1 MRCIF
6 ISCTTG
12 ILLSWRS
19 LLLQPFRALLGR
31 FSFSNSGQGGTAFS
45 GPSSI
50 DSSGMHSYKY
60 DVFISFRGADT
71 GNTFVDHLYTHL
83 TRKGVFAYKD
93 DKRLEKGE
101 CLSTQLRQAITN
113 SRISI
118 VVFSERYAEST
129 WCLEEMAIIVESRND
144 LQQTVFPV
152 FYDIDPSH
160 IQKQNGVYQNAFVS
174 HRNKFKHY
182 PGKVERWTRAMVN
195 LTEIVGW
202 DVRNR

>member
-1 MRCIF
+1 MLF
-6 ISCTTG
+6 
-12 ILLSWRS
+12 SWRS

-31 FSFSNSGQGGTAFS
+31 FSFSNSGQRGTTFS
-45 GPSSI
+45 GPSI
-50 DSSGMHSYKY
+50 DSSGVHGYKY

-71 GNTFVDHLYTHL
+71 RNTFVDHLYAHL
-83 TRKGVFAYKD
+83 TRKGVFAFKD

-101 CLSTQLRQAITN
+101 CFSTQHRQAITN

-129 WCLEEMAIIVESRND
+129 WCLEEMATIVERCND
-144 LQQTVFPV
+144 LQRIVFPV

-160 IQKQNGVYQNAFVS
+160 VRKENGVYQNAFVS

-182 PGKVERWTRAMVN
+182 PCKVERWTRAMVN
-195 LTEIVGW
+195 LAMV
-202 DVRNR
+202 NA

>member
-6 ISCTTG
+6 ISYTTDM
-12 ILLSWRS
+12 LFSWRS
-19 LLLQPFRALLGR
+19 LLLQPFRVLLGR

-45 GPSSI
+45 GPSI
-50 DSSGMHSYKY
+50 DSSGVHSYKY

-71 GNTFVDHLYTHL
+71 RNTFVDHLYAHL
-83 TRKGVFAYKD
+83 TRKGVFTFKD

-101 CLSTQLRQAITN
+101 CLSPQLRQAIAN

-129 WCLEEMAIIVESRND
+129 WCLEEMATIVECRND

-160 IQKQNGVYQNAFVS
+160 VRKQSGVYQNAFVS
-174 HRNKFKHY
+174 HRNKFKHD
-182 PGKVERWTRAMVN
+182 PNKVVRWTRAMVD

-202 DVRNR
+202 DLRNK